1 MISNV
6 NAFEANKKDDHDIS
20 KHLSTFSQKFLDTQ
34 CIHTCFLDAK
44 LFIANTNILIALIND
59 ISSSSSIKNRYQELD
74 QQNKQ
79 LNSGCEQ
86 FEQQITQLKQR
97 INQLEQGS
105 ELETDSIFRK
115 EVLHSLERLRQ
126 LENQHE
132 ELFGES
138 GVENSYED
146 ERSRLLAQV
155 KQSNRA
161 INQIEQ
167 DRTKLEGELGRLRAQ
182 SEEYTEESVSK
193 YNEFYEQ
200 EKVINDFLID
210 YNGKRSEQLEQ
221 LNGLSSKVREEMENS
236 SRLLTQI
243 AILRDSA
250 SSADQIDQSI
260 DQSAD
265 EQLSGGQ
272 EKALEG
278 QSADNRLHLLLNEKR
293 KLTLDL
299 AKIEQLK
306 EKVAGEL
313 ETLKLQI
320 KQSNTDIQ
328 RFDNVQ
334 QLKDQVRARLDR
346 LNERKV
352 ELTGKLEELDKSEAI
367 KRQQFERIRGE
378 FDRSNSIYRKISKF
392 ETRLADLEQ
401 RSKALYDEIEE
412 YDYEHLK
419 AKAFEELSK
428 YNQKLIGFF

>member
-1 MISNV
+1 MTSLLPR
-6 NAFEANKKDDHDIS
+6 F
-20 KHLSTFSQKFLDTQ
+20 
-34 CIHTCFLDAK
+34 
-44 LFIANTNILIALIND
+44 
-59 ISSSSSIKNRYQELD
+59 KNRYQELD

-79 LNSGCEQ
+79 LNASCEQ

-115 EVLHSLERLRQ
+115 EVLHRLERLRQ

-132 ELFGES
+132 ELFGEP
-138 GVENSYED
+138 GLENSYED

-155 KQSNRA
+155 KQANRA

-167 DRTKLEGELGRLRAQ
+167 DRTKMESELSRLRAQ
-182 SEEYTEESVSK
+182 SEEFTEESVSK
-193 YNEFYEQ
+193 YNEFYQQ
-200 EKVINDFLID
+200 EKTINDFLID
-210 YNGKRSEQLEQ
+210 YDGKRSEQLEQ
-221 LNGLSSKVREEMENS
+221 LTGLSGKIREAMENS

-243 AILRDSA
+243 AILRDSS

-260 DQSAD
+260 DQSSD
-265 EQLSGGQ
+265 EQSSLVSNGQ
-272 EKALEG
+272 VKALED

-313 ETLKLQI
+313 ESLKLQI
-320 KQSNTDIQ
+320 KQSNADIQ

-334 QLKDQVRARLDR
+334 QLKDQARARLDR
-346 LNERKV
+346 LNERKA
-352 ELTGKLEELDKSEAI
+352 ELTGRLEELTKSEAV

>member
-1 MISNV
+1 MTSLLPR
-6 NAFEANKKDDHDIS
+6 F
-20 KHLSTFSQKFLDTQ
+20 
-34 CIHTCFLDAK
+34 
-44 LFIANTNILIALIND
+44 
-59 ISSSSSIKNRYQELD
+59 KNRYQELD

-79 LNSGCEQ
+79 LNASCEQ

-115 EVLHSLERLRQ
+115 EVLHRLERLRQ

-132 ELFGES
+132 ELFGEP
-138 GVENSYED
+138 GLENSYED

-155 KQSNRA
+155 KQANRA

-167 DRTKLEGELGRLRAQ
+167 DRTKMESELSRLRAQ
-182 SEEYTEESVSK
+182 SEEFTEESVSK
-193 YNEFYEQ
+193 YNEFYQQ
-200 EKVINDFLID
+200 EKTINDFLID
-210 YNGKRSEQLEQ
+210 YDGKRSEQLEQ
-221 LNGLSSKVREEMENS
+221 LTGLSGKIREAMENS

-243 AILRDSA
+243 AILRDSS

-260 DQSAD
+260 DQSSD
-265 EQLSGGQ
+265 EQSSLVSNGQ
-272 EKALEG
+272 VKALED

-320 KQSNTDIQ
+320 KQSNADIQ

-334 QLKDQVRARLDR
+334 QLKDQARARLDR
-346 LNERKV
+346 LNERKA
-352 ELTGKLEELDKSEAI
+352 ELTGRLEELTKSEAV

>member
-1 MISNV
+1 MTSLLPR
-6 NAFEANKKDDHDIS
+6 F
-20 KHLSTFSQKFLDTQ
+20 
-34 CIHTCFLDAK
+34 
-44 LFIANTNILIALIND
+44 
-59 ISSSSSIKNRYQELD
+59 KNRYQELD

-79 LNSGCEQ
+79 LNASCEQ

-115 EVLHSLERLRQ
+115 EVLHRLERLRQ

-132 ELFGES
+132 ELFGEP
-138 GVENSYED
+138 GLENSYED

-155 KQSNRA
+155 KQANRA

-167 DRTKLEGELGRLRAQ
+167 DRTKMESELSRLRAQ
-182 SEEYTEESVSK
+182 SEEFTEESVSK
-193 YNEFYEQ
+193 YNEFYQQ
-200 EKVINDFLID
+200 EKTINDFLID
-210 YNGKRSEQLEQ
+210 YDGKRSEQLEQ
-221 LNGLSSKVREEMENS
+221 LTGLSGKIREAMENS

-243 AILRDSA
+243 AILRDSS

-260 DQSAD
+260 DQSSD
-265 EQLSGGQ
+265 EQSSLVSNGQ
-272 EKALEG
+272 VKALEG

-320 KQSNTDIQ
+320 KQSNADIQ

-334 QLKDQVRARLDR
+334 QLKDQARARLDR
-346 LNERKV
+346 LNERKA
-352 ELTGKLEELDKSEAI
+352 ELTGRLEELTKSEAV

>member
-1 MISNV
+1 MTSLLPR
-6 NAFEANKKDDHDIS
+6 F
-20 KHLSTFSQKFLDTQ
+20 
-34 CIHTCFLDAK
+34 
-44 LFIANTNILIALIND
+44 
-59 ISSSSSIKNRYQELD
+59 KNRYQELD

-79 LNSGCEQ
+79 LNASCEQ

-115 EVLHSLERLRQ
+115 EVLHRLERLRQ

-132 ELFGES
+132 ELFGEP
-138 GVENSYED
+138 GLENSYED

-155 KQSNRA
+155 KQANRA

-167 DRTKLEGELGRLRAQ
+167 DRTKMESELSRLRAQ
-182 SEEYTEESVSK
+182 SEEFTEESVSK
-193 YNEFYEQ
+193 YNEFYQQ
-200 EKVINDFLID
+200 EKTINDFLID
-210 YNGKRSEQLEQ
+210 YDGKRSEQLEQ
-221 LNGLSSKVREEMENS
+221 LTGLSGKIREAMENS

-243 AILRDSA
+243 AILRDSS

-260 DQSAD
+260 DQSSD
-265 EQLSGGQ
+265 EQSSLVSNGQ
-272 EKALEG
+272 VKALEG

-313 ETLKLQI
+313 ESLKLQI
-320 KQSNTDIQ
+320 KQSNADIQ

-334 QLKDQVRARLDR
+334 QLKDQARARLDR
-346 LNERKV
+346 LNERKA
-352 ELTGKLEELDKSEAI
+352 ELTGRLEELTKSEAV